1 MNASYSLFI
10 INFDKKNTLKIG
22 RGFESDVRLNDI
34 SVSRLHA
41 LIKMSK
47 GKLYLNDMN
56 SKFGSQIA
64 LDENYFLDD
73 A

>member
-1 MNASYSLFI
+1 MNASYSLLI
-10 INFDKKNTLKIG
+10 LNFDEKSTLKIG

-47 GKLYLNDMN
+47 GRLYLKDMN
-56 SKFGSQIA
+56 SKFGTQVA
-64 LDENYFLDD
+64 MKENYLLEDD
-73 A
+73 